1 MGTSKFN
8 KNAKRIIIVIMIIT
22 AIIIAR
28 IIISNYYEK
37 QKEELSKKCFYDS
50 NIGFYHKEFSFY
62 FPEELELQG
71 AQILQIHNQDTIV
84 IDYRILGH
92 NIVINSPKNLKS
104 EDIIKII
111 LKDTVFTLRDFR
123 NGPRFGGGS
132 VFLGCFL
139 EECVINNRKKICDD
153 AGIFMFFSNL

>member
-1 MGTSKFN
+1 MATLRLN
-8 KNAKRIIIVIMIIT
+8 KRAKRIIIVIMVIT

-37 QKEELSKKCFYDS
+37 QKEELSKKCFNDS
-50 NIGFYHKEFSFY
+50 NIGFYYEEFNFY

-71 AQILQIHNQDTIV
+71 AQILQIHNKDTIV
-84 IDYRILGH
+84 IDYRILDH

-111 LKDTVFTLRDFR
+111 LKDTIFTLRDFR
-123 NGPRFGGGS
+123 NGPIFGGGR

-139 EECVINNRKKICDD
+139 EECVINNRKKICDN
-153 AGIFMFFSNL
+153 AGIFMFF

>member
-1 MGTSKFN
+1 MAILRLN
-8 KNAKRIIIVIMIIT
+8 KNAKRIIIVIMLIT

-28 IIISNYYEK
+28 VIISNYYEK
-37 QKEELSKKCFYDS
+37 QKVELSKKCFNDS

-111 LKDTVFTLRDFR
+111 LKDAVFTLRDFR
-123 NGPRFGGGS
+123 NGPRFGGGR

-139 EECVINNRKKICDD
+139 QECVINNRKKICDD
-153 AGIFMFFSNL
+153 AGIFMFFSDL

>member
-8 KNAKRIIIVIMIIT
+8 KNAKRIIIVIMLIT

-37 QKEELSKKCFYDS
+37 QKEKLSKKCLNDS
-50 NIGFYHKEFSFY
+50 NIGFYHKKFSFY
-62 FPEELELQG
+62 FPEELELEG
-71 AQILQIHNQDTIV
+71 AEILQIHNQDTIV
-84 IDYRILGH
+84 IDYRIQGH

-139 EECVINNRKKICDD
+139 EECVINNQKKKCAD
-153 AGIFMFFSNL
+153 AGIFMFFSTL